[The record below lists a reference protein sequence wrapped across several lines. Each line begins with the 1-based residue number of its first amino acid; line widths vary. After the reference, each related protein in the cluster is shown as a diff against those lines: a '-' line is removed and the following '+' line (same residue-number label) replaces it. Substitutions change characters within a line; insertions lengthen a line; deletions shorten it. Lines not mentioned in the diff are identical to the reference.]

1 MGLCVDLGLE
11 RFYYGDEPGRLEAIE
26 RLVRDGFAPILREVF
41 ADGRVFEARRHEDR
55 VESRWLSAS
64 ERAPLLADIERL
76 IGRPSAYASF
86 SWEQLEE
93 LGVGPI
99 QDLAFEIA
107 DSAPRAV
114 TLPKHDGPSKIMH
127 VTDSLMSWP
136 EGSPDADDTALVL
149 SMHWLAS
156 EHHLIVHSA

>member
-1 MGLCVDLGLE
+1 MGLCINLGLE

-41 ADGRVFEARRHEDR
+41 VDGRVFEARRHEDR
-55 VESRWLSAS
+55 VESRWLSVS
-64 ERAPLLADIERL
+64 ERAPVLADIERR

-86 SWEQLEE
+86 SWDQLEE

-136 EGSPDADDTALVL
+136 EAPDADDTALVL